1 VRKLTLSL
9 AVMAALLP
17 VHGYSLGLG
26 ELELS
31 SALNQ
36 ELNAEIEVLSATS
49 SDAEQILIK
58 LADRDA
64 FIRAGLDRP
73 FLLQQLKFKMIEKN
87 GKPYVKVYTK
97 TPVREPF
104 LSFLLE
110 IDWPQGHLLREYTL
124 LLDPPVYNTGNT
136 TTTAPA
142 NTSGSFNEPADTQAQ
157 NQPVYSEQQSTQS
170 VQSSAQTAPVAQA
183 GVISSDTGRSVN
195 YQYQALPVASS
206 SSDQYRVQQN
216 DTLWSVASRM
226 RPDSSISVE
235 QMMLAL
241 VKRNPEAFIQENIN
255 GIKRGYVLRIPKRD
269 EITQLDRQQA
279 VAQAR
284 EHAALW
290 REYSQ
295 GVASSSPA
303 SSMEADTMEGST
315 AADQPR
321 DADGHLSIKGA
332 SDTGS
337 EFAGTNQDPDA
348 RLNELKQ
355 DLAMAREQLE
365 SERLEKEDLR
375 SRLAE
380 LEQRVQRVIEM
391 DDSELAKLQQ
401 DLQSS
406 QTAAAPVEEA
416 MPEEVVTEESAVE
429 TMPDEQVSEEVI
441 AQEIPEESMPEEGMP
456 EEGMLEEVVPE
467 EDMEEPVDELA
478 ETAPGEEA
486 IFVDE
491 ATTDTMTD
499 EMAEEQ
505 GQVTESVEPVEA
517 IDAPA
522 FVQTKPKGFL
532 ESLMDDPKLLGM
544 IGGGLAFVLLLVA
557 LLLKRI
563 RGSKAEE
570 EEQWT
575 SAMDDSSS
583 DMLDLGGDLDLGMDE
598 ATVKTEAVDMNTTAE
613 MLTEPQDDDIT
624 RVKMPATDDDL
635 KDTVFSLN
643 DEEPVPEEGGGDDVI
658 AETDVYLAYGIYQQA
673 EELLNNAINQN
684 PERDDY
690 RMKLLETHFA
700 SKNAGGFEQLAQD
713 VKSRKGDDKSY
724 WDRVVAM
731 GMELCPGS
739 PLFSGGDA
747 ELADFDPDALLP
759 DKLQTTDLE
768 LDAGAGEETDF
779 DLGLDDVAEDVG
791 ETQVLTEPL
800 DLGEMESLDDDLD
813 LAGDLEDIA
822 SDISDEPVEEEPLEE
837 DTSAELEFDLGE
849 FDDMEDVEGVSL
861 EAEDVNLDSV
871 SDESADMDIDDDFS
885 LDFDAADLGFEE
897 SEDDEAEE
905 ISLDA
910 DLDLGVDLDE
920 STDESVEIGLDD
932 DLGGDLDADLGD
944 IEIDGDELD
953 LGDMDVGDMDL
964 GTDLDDTAGFAE
976 EDMDVSL
983 DVSGGVSDDD
993 EFDISELSEEVDEVS
1008 TKLDLAKAYIDMGDN
1023 DGARSILE
1031 EVKAEGNDEQQQQAE
1046 ELLQKAS

>member
-1 VRKLTLSL
+1 VRGLPVRKLTLSL

-26 ELELS
+26 ELELN

-36 ELNAEIEVLSATS
+36 ELNAEIEVLSAES

-58 LADRDA
+58 LAGRDA

-136 TTTAPA
+136 TATAPA
-142 NTSGSFNEPADTQAQ
+142 NISGSFNEPADTQAQ
-157 NQPVYSEQQSTQS
+157 NQPVYSEQQSTQP
-170 VQSSAQTAPVAQA
+170 VQSGAQAAPVSQT
-183 GVISSDTGRSVN
+183 GVISSDVGRSVN

-206 SSDQYRVQQN
+206 SPDQYRVQKN
-216 DTLWSVASRM
+216 DTLWSVANRM

-295 GVASSSPA
+295 GAASSSPA

-416 MPEEVVTEESAVE
+416 MPEEVIPEESAVE

-441 AQEIPEESMPEEGMP
+441 AQEIPEESLLEEGMP
-456 EEGMLEEVVPE
+456 EEVAPH
-467 EDMEEPVDELA
+467 EDMPQEGMDEPVDELA

-491 ATTDTMTD
+491 AITD
-499 EMAEEQ
+499 EMAEDQ
-505 GQVTESVEPVEA
+505 TIESVEA
-517 IDAPA
+517 IEAPA
-522 FVQTKPKGFL
+522 FVQSKPKGFF

-575 SAMDDSSS
+575 SAMDDSST
-583 DMLDLGGDLDLGMDE
+583 DMLDLGSDLDLGMDE
-598 ATVKTEAVDMNTTAE
+598 ATVKTEAVDMSSTAE

-624 RVKMPATDDDL
+624 RVKIPATDDDL

-643 DEEPVPEEGGGDDVI
+643 DGEPATEEDGGDDVI

-690 RMKLLETHFA
+690 RMKLLETYFA

-731 GMELCPGS
+731 GMELCPGN
-739 PLFSGGDA
+739 PLFTGGDSA
-747 ELADFDPDALLP
+747 LADFDPDALLP
-759 DKLQTTDLE
+759 KKPQATDFE
-768 LDAGAGEETDF
+768 LDAGGVGETDF
-779 DLGLDDVAEDVG
+779 DLGLDDVAEDAG
-791 ETQVLTEPL
+791 ETQVITEPL
-800 DLGEMESLDDDLD
+800 DLDAMESLDDDLD

-822 SDISDEPVEEEPLEE
+822 NDISDEPVEESLEE
-837 DTSAELEFDLGE
+837 GTSAELEFDLGE
-849 FDDMEDVEGVSL
+849 LDDMEDVGDVS
-861 EAEDVNLDSV
+861 LDSV
-871 SDESADMDIDDDFS
+871 SEDSPDMDIDDDFS

-897 SEDDEAEE
+897 AEEDEAEEDEAEE

-910 DLDLGVDLDE
+910 DLDLGIDLDD
-920 STDESVEIGLDD
+920 STEESVEIDLDD
-932 DLGGDLDADLGD
+932 DLGGGLDADLGD
-944 IEIDGDELD
+944 IEIDGNELD

-964 GTDLDDTAGFAE
+964 ETDLDDTAGLAE
-976 EDMDVSL
+976 DDMDISL
-983 DVSGGVSDDD
+983 DVSDD

>member
-1 VRKLTLSL
+1 
-9 AVMAALLP
+9 MAALLP

-26 ELELS
+26 ELELN

-36 ELNAEIEVLSATS
+36 ELNAEIEVLSAAS
-49 SDAEQILIK
+49 SDAEQIIIK
-58 LADRDA
+58 LAGRDA

-73 FLLQQLKFKMIEKN
+73 FLLQQLKFKIIDKN

-136 TTTAPA
+136 TGAAPA
-142 NTSGSFNEPADTQAQ
+142 NTSGSFNKPADTQAQ
-157 NQPVYSEQQSTQS
+157 DQPVYTEQQTQP
-170 VQSSAQTAPVAQA
+170 VQNSAQTTPEAQT
-183 GVISSDTGRSVN
+183 GVISSGTGRSVN
-195 YQYQALPVASS
+195 YQYQSLPVATSS
-206 SSDQYRVQQN
+206 QDQYRVQQN

-226 RPDSSISVE
+226 RPDNSISVE

-255 GIKRGYVLRIPKRD
+255 GIKRGYILRIPKRD

-284 EHAALW
+284 DHAALW

-295 GVASSSPA
+295 GVASASPA
-303 SSMEADTMEGST
+303 SSMEADDMVGTT

-355 DLAMAREQLE
+355 ELTMAREQLE

-391 DDSELAKLQQ
+391 DDNELARLQQ
-401 DLQSS
+401 DLQTT
-406 QTAAAPVEEA
+406 QQAEVPAGAPVEEA
-416 MPEEVVTEESAVE
+416 IPEEAITEESAVE
-429 TMPDEQVSEEVI
+429 AMPEEQVSEEI
-441 AQEIPEESMPEEGMP
+441 MTETMPAEDMAEESM
-456 EEGMLEEVVPE
+456 
-467 EDMEEPVDELA
+467 DEPVDELA
-478 ETAPGEEA
+478 ETTPGEEA

-491 ATTDTMTD
+491 AESDVMTD
-499 EMAEEQ
+499 ELAEDQPSAQMPEP
-505 GQVTESVEPVEA
+505 VEPVEA
-517 IDAPA
+517 IEAPA
-522 FVQTKPKGFL
+522 FVQSKPKGFF
-532 ESLMDDPKLLGM
+532 ESLMEDPKLLGM

-563 RGSKAEE
+563 RGNKAEE
-570 EEQWT
+570 EEQWS

-583 DMLDLGGDLDLGMDE
+583 DMLDLGGDFESSDLGMDE
-598 ATVKTEAVDMNTTAE
+598 ATVKTEAVDMDSTSE
-613 MLTEPQDDDIT
+613 MLTEPLDEDIT
-624 RVKMPATDDDL
+624 RVKMPTKDDDL

-643 DEEPVPEEGGGDDVI
+643 DEEPEAVESEADDVI

-673 EELLNNAINQN
+673 EELLKNAINQN

-713 VKSRKGDDKSY
+713 VKSRKGDDKTY

-739 PLFSGGDA
+739 PLFSGTDST
-747 ELADFDPDALLP
+747 LADFDPDALLP
-759 DKLQTTDLE
+759 GKPQATDLE
-768 LDAGAGEETDF
+768 LDAGAVEETDF
-779 DLGLDDVAEDVG
+779 DLGLDAVEEDKG
-791 ETQVLTEPL
+791 ETQVLSEPL

-813 LAGDLEDIA
+813 LAGDLEGLTNEI
-822 SDISDEPVEEEPLEE
+822 DEETVEDAPLEV
-837 DTSAELEFDLGE
+837 DTSSELEFDLGE
-849 FDDMEDVEGVSL
+849 IEDIEDVVDEST
-861 EAEDVNLDSV
+861 
-871 SDESADMDIDDDFS
+871 SDAPDDSADMDIDDDFS

-897 SEDDEAEE
+897 SEDDGDTEE
-905 ISLDA
+905 ISMDA
-910 DLDLGVDLDE
+910 DLDLGVDLDAP
-920 STDESVEIGLDD
+920 TDESVEIDLDD
-932 DLGGDLDADLGD
+932 GLDADLGD

-953 LGDMDVGDMDL
+953 LGDMDIGDMDL
-964 GTDLDDTAGFAE
+964 GTDLDDSADIAE
-976 EDMDVSL
+976 EEMDIGL
-983 DVSGGVSDDD
+983 DVSSEELDDD

-1008 TKLDLAKAYIDMGDN
+1008 TKLDLAKAYLDMGDN

-1031 EVKAEGNDEQQQQAE
+1031 EVKVEGNNEQQQQAE